1 MSSLVSSQ
9 GSRETWERAQEKQLD
24 ETAWQAW
31 VERNRERDQQDSA
44 ARAEAVTWVAIAA
57 LVVAATLFSGL
68 AQYDVAI
75 RFIVAV
81 GAIAAIPHSLRARH
95 YFLVATFG
103 ALALL
108 YNPVEPVFSFSG
120 DWHRALLLVS
130 ILPFVASLSKRDA
143 KLARDVGRAQ

>member
-9 GSRETWERAQEKQLD
+9 GSRETWERPQEKQLD
-24 ETAWQAW
+24 EAAWQAW
-31 VERNRERDQQDSA
+31 VARNHERDQQDSVL
-44 ARAEAVTWVAIAA
+44 RAEAATWVAIAA
-57 LVVAATLFSGL
+57 LVVGATLFSGL
-68 AQYDVAI
+68 AQYGIAI

-81 GAIAAIPHSLRARH
+81 GAIAAIPDALRARH

-108 YNPVEPVFSFSG
+108 YNPVEPVFTFSG

-130 ILPFVASLSKRDA
+130 ILPFVASLSKRDV
-143 KLARDVGRAQ
+143 KLPRNARSPQ